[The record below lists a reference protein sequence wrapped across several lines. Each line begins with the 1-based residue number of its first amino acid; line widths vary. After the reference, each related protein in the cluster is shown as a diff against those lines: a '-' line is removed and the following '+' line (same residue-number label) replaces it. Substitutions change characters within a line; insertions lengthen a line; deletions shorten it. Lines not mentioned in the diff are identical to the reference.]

1 MELTKL
7 NSEVYSMSIWS
18 NPLHPDVFPGVC
30 KMEAEVVQMS
40 AKLFGGDG
48 DTCGTVNLEFMN
60 AIHYAVILSVC
71 PFYCGEVF

>member
-1 MELTKL
+1 
-7 NSEVYSMSIWS
+7 MSIWS